1 MAHSCPLPS
10 ASDLSPT
17 GHTASVD
24 RSWAATVD
32 EQEDQAEDVDED
44 EDEDEEAL
52 SVARKYGTARRQLLS
67 PKSRRDIAPNQ

>member
-10 ASDLSPT
+10 ASDLNPT
-17 GHTASVD
+17 GHTASVA

-44 EDEDEEAL
+44 EDAEAL